1 VNERIVAL
9 RAHLELCERV
19 QQLLAQERSHLE
31 GEGEGDGWL
40 GASSLADQRKMLLE
54 ELQTSLEQ
62 LRRSETTM
70 AQTDPVLQAECSRL
84 ILVAR
89 EVTLAVL
96 EGQNEVESLLLSK
109 SLRRPNLDTP
119 ATAAAPVTAA
129 RLYLQ
134 ASAPIPEKP
143 FDSRVT

>member
-1 VNERIVAL
+1 MNERIVAL

-31 GEGEGDGWL
+31 GKGDGWL
-40 GASSLADQRKMLLE
+40 GASPLADQRKMLLG

-62 LRRSETTM
+62 LRRSEATM
-70 AQTDPVLQAECSRL
+70 AQTDSALQAESSRL

-96 EGQNEVESLLLSK
+96 DGQNEVKSLLLSK
-109 SLRRPNLDTP
+109 SLRRLKPDTST
-119 ATAAAPVTAA
+119 TAAVPITVA

-134 ASAPIPEKP
+134 ASAPISEKL

>member
-1 VNERIVAL
+1 MNERIVAL

-31 GEGEGDGWL
+31 GEGDGWP
-40 GASSLADQRKMLLE
+40 GASSLADQRKILLE

-70 AQTDPVLQAECSRL
+70 AQTDMALQTECSRL